1 MNEYRKLSRH
11 TKKIVRHDDEE
22 YLSVAKFR
30 TNQKEDYLGEHA
42 LSKYNNGK
50 DKNLHQAELER
61 VFMRDQVSIGLMMR
75 LNTFSRSYVANI
87 IRNVMN
93 SSVITQKYFDKI
105 HKEYN
110 SAYFLAKAESLF
122 TNAEIPDEVFASI
135 LKEHHKQMSAER
147 DRVLAQAEL
156 LKQKFITNVEYLIHN
171 GKLSPTTDIAE
182 VSNRLNMASIRIL
195 DPLNPGFDAGTRGS
209 HDGFN
214 ISFRPF
220 ARNDEDIEDTYFHE
234 AVHAGLAG
242 RKRMLYDSGI
252 FATVSHKKMGVSLA
266 NKGDRSYTWLDEAI
280 TEKIKMLLLGN
291 NKTISYSKECALLD
305 NLLEEGKEHGLEWLT
320 FAEAYQEDY
329 IVNRNNSEKNR
340 LPKMREMFKK
350 IQKTRPMILDSHS

>member
-135 LKEHHKQMSAER
+135 LKEHHKQLCQLSIDEIIETLDKTKKFWER
-147 DRVLAQAEL
+147 KNSYYRRKAKSVLT
-156 LKQKFITNVEYLIHN
+156 KN
-171 GKLSPTTDIAE
+171 LSF
-182 VSNRLNMASIRIL
+182 S
-195 DPLNPGFDAGTRGS
+195 
-209 HDGFN
+209 
-214 ISFRPF
+214 
-220 ARNDEDIEDTYFHE
+220 
-234 AVHAGLAG
+234 
-242 RKRMLYDSGI
+242 
-252 FATVSHKKMGVSLA
+252 
-266 NKGDRSYTWLDEAI
+266 
-280 TEKIKMLLLGN
+280 TEMI
-291 NKTISYSKECALLD
+291 
-305 NLLEEGKEHGLEWLT
+305 EEGLK
-320 FAEAYQEDY
+320 
-329 IVNRNNSEKNR
+329 IISE
-340 LPKMREMFKK
+340 LFKK
-350 IQKTRPMILDSHS
+350 D